1 MIRDVPG
8 LMGPYDAA
16 FCLEGPGKS
25 DPPAPVMNRLRDSA
39 PKVIPASACRIE
51 RDERFPRFPEFPQFD
66 IKQVVERENGAP
78 AIMLEVESIQCSDE
92 RHCSVVCGY
101 FARSLSASSNTFEV
115 EKRDEA
121 WIVTSRQMHWIS

>member
-1 MIRDVPG
+1 M
-8 LMGPYDAA
+8 
-16 FCLEGPGKS
+16 S
-25 DPPAPVMNRLRDSA
+25 RLRDSA
-39 PKVIPASACRIE
+39 SKVAPASACHIVL
-51 RDERFPRFPEFPQFD
+51 DERFPPQID
-66 IKQVVERENGAP
+66 VKRVAERENGAD
-78 AIMLEVESIQCSDE
+78 AIMLQVESVQCSDE